1 MKFYWRGIFK
11 FLSVWSERVWVMS
24 VKREA
29 KKWNIRRECERVECE
44 RELYGEWS
52 VWSVRVWSVR
62 EWSEGVHK
70 PFKLVSQQFLLD
82 M

>member
-1 MKFYWRGIFK
+1 M
-11 FLSVWSERVWVMS
+11 
-24 VKREA
+24 
-29 KKWNIRRECERVECE
+29 ECES
-44 RELYGEWS
+44 G
-52 VWSVRVWSVR
+52 VRVRSVR